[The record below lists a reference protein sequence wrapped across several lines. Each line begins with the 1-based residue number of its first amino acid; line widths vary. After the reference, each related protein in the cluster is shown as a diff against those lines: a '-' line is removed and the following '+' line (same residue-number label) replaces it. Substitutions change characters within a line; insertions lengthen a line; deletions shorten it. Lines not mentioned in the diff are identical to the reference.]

1 MRKPRRNSIAGRQ
14 EPLPL
19 DLSNC
24 QDVGGWHVC
33 PHIAPRVILSDEQI
47 RALKKTRAPTAA
59 VSAAARK
66 TAQPKPLNLSNSQSV
81 GGWHVVP
88 HAAPG
93 VVLSDKQFQALKKTS
108 AIPVKHTAAARK
120 AVQPEPLDLSDEQD
134 IGGWHLVDHAAPSV
148 ILSDKQFQAL
158 KKTRTPTAR
167 DIAVVRNAIKAAP
180 AGSKK

>member
-1 MRKPRRNSIAGRQ
+1 MRNPRRNSIAGQ
-14 EPLPL
+14 QPQPL

-33 PHIAPRVILSDEQI
+33 PHTAPRVILSDEQI
-47 RALKKTRAPTAA
+47 QALKKTRALTAA
-59 VSAAARK
+59 VTAAARK
-66 TAQPKPLNLSNSQSV
+66 TAQPKPLDLSNGQTV

-93 VVLSDKQFQALKKTS
+93 VVLSDKQFQALKKTR
-108 AIPVKHTAAARK
+108 AGTTKQTAAARK
-120 AVQPEPLDLSDEQD
+120 AVQPEPLDLSDDQD
-134 IGGWHLVDHAAPSV
+134 VGGWHVVAHASPSV

-158 KKTRTPTAR
+158 KKTRALTAR
-167 DIAVVRNAIKAAP
+167 DVAAVRKALKAAP